1 MITAPARWGKEENSR
16 LWQGEEYDVL
26 GGGAGGGMPAVKVGK
41 TMQHIMATSISF
53 GSDWNSKSNFSSTM
67 RLGYVNTQG
76 SDAQLRVTLPHREY
90 LAMSGDSFGFP
101 NWVGGE
107 WDATDI

>member
-1 MITAPARWGKEENSR
+1 
-16 LWQGEEYDVL
+16 
-26 GGGAGGGMPAVKVGK
+26 MPAVKVGK

-67 RLGYVNTQG
+67 SLGYVNTQG